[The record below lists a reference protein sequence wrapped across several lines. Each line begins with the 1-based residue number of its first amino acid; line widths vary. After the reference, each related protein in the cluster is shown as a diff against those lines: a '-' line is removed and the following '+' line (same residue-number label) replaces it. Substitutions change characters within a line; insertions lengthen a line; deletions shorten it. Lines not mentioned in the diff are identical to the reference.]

1 MVSNPSDQPPPPPT
15 ARSKFFA
22 RSALVMV
29 GLMLSAF
36 PLSYFAPTVTGSKH
50 FSIVHHLH
58 GVVFFAWMGLYAW
71 QNHLVATGRTG
82 RHRELGLAGIAISA
96 LMLPLGVMLMI
107 AAIRRRQLAGDPHP
121 FDYAFYNTVDLG
133 TFTVLVTLG
142 IAAVTRHVDWH
153 RRFMFGAAICLLGP
167 AISRWFFGPWFLTVR
182 EIPPLTDWAPNLV
195 AQLFFLALIRF
206 DRRTLG
212 RIHPA
217 TLWLCATLVPLNLL
231 SPLVANSSWWRAV
244 APWLLR
250 LTA

>member
-1 MVSNPSDQPPPPPT
+1 
-15 ARSKFFA
+15 
-22 RSALVMV
+22 MV

-121 FDYAFYNTVDLG
+121 LT
-133 TFTVLVTLG
+133 TPST
-142 IAAVTRHVDWH
+142 I
-153 RRFMFGAAICLLGP
+153 P
-167 AISRWFFGPWFLTVR
+167 SIS
-182 EIPPLTDWAPNLV
+182 AP
-195 AQLFFLALIRF
+195 
-206 DRRTLG
+206 
-212 RIHPA
+212 
-217 TLWLCATLVPLNLL
+217 
-231 SPLVANSSWWRAV
+231 SPCWS
-244 APWLLR
+244 P
-250 LTA
+250 